1 MQGDVEDVSEQ
12 YLELV
17 REHLH
22 RFREALAVHFPEG
35 APHLALIELPDVG
48 CVPVPRRQV
57 TDLLEFQRTEEV
69 VVADERQLEFEWPLS
84 ARLEA
89 PPMTARVMNAEK
101 KPVSRR
107 RAS

>member
-1 MQGDVEDVSEQ
+1 MPVE
-12 YLELV
+12 
-17 REHLH
+17 
-22 RFREALAVHFPEG
+22 
-35 APHLALIELPDVG
+35 
-48 CVPVPRRQV
+48 RRRV
-57 TDLLEFQRTEEV
+57 TDLVEFDAPEEV
-69 VVADERQLEFEWPLS
+69 AVDERQLEFEWPLS